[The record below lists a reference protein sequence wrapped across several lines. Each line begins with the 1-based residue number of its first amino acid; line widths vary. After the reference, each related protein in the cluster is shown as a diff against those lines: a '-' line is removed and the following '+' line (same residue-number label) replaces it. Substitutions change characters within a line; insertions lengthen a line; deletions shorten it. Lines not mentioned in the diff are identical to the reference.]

1 MKHKLFCSLQPLH
14 RTNLAR
20 SLGLGFFLAAVVA
33 IGCVRPA
40 FAGDA
45 PQWMHAVVNAPLPPH
60 DDKTDAVLL
69 YSETSVAVQSTD
81 KIKKTVREAY
91 KILRPGGRDYGT
103 VFVYLN
109 SHRRITG
116 LRGWCIPASGKDYEV
131 KDKEAMEISLPKIE
145 GSELISDVKDKVLR
159 IPAPDPGNVIGYEYE
174 VEEQPMVLQDFWDF
188 QEAVPVRESHFS
200 LQLPAGWEYR
210 ATWLNHPE
218 VKPTQNGN
226 ISQWTVDDVKAIR
239 KEDEMPPLSGVVG
252 QMIVSFFPSGGAT
265 TNGFSNWQQMGNW
278 YRALIS
284 GRADPSPEMK
294 QKVAALTASSPTQLE
309 KMRALAQ
316 FVQHDIRYVAIEIGI
331 GGWQPHYAPEIFSH
345 RYGDCKDKAT
355 LMGSMLH
362 EIGVDSYYL
371 LINTERGAITPEV
384 PAHARFDHAIIAIKL
399 PEDIKDPSLNAVITD
414 PKLGRILFFDPTSE
428 LTPFGRISG
437 YLQAN
442 YGLLVTP
449 DGGQLVELP
458 KLPSSMNGIR
468 RTAKLSLDTSGKLT
482 GSVSETRVGDRASSQ
497 RYAMRSVNTASDRI
511 KPIESLLAG
520 SLSTFAIKKADAV
533 NIEHTD
539 QPFGFEYTFE
549 SENYA
554 KNAGE
559 LMLVRPR
566 VLGSKSSGLLET
578 KEPRQ
583 FAIEFDGP
591 IRDTDAFEIVLP
603 PGYVVDDVPPPVD
616 ADFGFASYHSKT
628 EAAGSVLRYTR
639 SFEIKDLTVPVNK
652 ADELKKFYRIIS
664 SDERNTAVLK
674 PAPK

>member
-1 MKHKLFCSLQPLH
+1 MSHKLSCSPQPQLQTSRFVGAL
-14 RTNLAR
+14 LLVVGGMV
-20 SLGLGFFLAAVVA
+20 LG
-33 IGCVRPA
+33 CSRPA
-40 FAGDA
+40 LAGDA
-45 PQWMHAVVNAPLPPH
+45 PGWMHALVSAPLPAH

-69 YSETSVAVQSTD
+69 YSETSVSVQSVD
-81 KIKKTVREAY
+81 KIKRTVREAY
-91 KILRPGGRDYGT
+91 KILRPGGREYGT

-116 LRGWCIPASGKDYEV
+116 LRGWCIPAQGKDYEV
-131 KDKEAMEISLPKIE
+131 KDKEALEISLPKIE

-159 IPAPDPGNVIGYEYE
+159 IPAADPGNIVGYEYE
-174 VEEQPMVLQDFWDF
+174 TEEQPMVLQDFWDF
-188 QEAVPVRESHFS
+188 QEEAPVRESHYS
-200 LQLPAGWEYR
+200 LQLPAGWEYK
-210 ATWLNHPE
+210 ATWLNYPE
-218 VKPTQNGN
+218 VKPVQPGN
-226 ISQWTVDDVKAIR
+226 PSAWVVTDVKGVR
-239 KEDEMPPLSGVVG
+239 KEEDMPPMSGVMG
-252 QMIVSFFPSGGAT
+252 QMIISFFPPGGSSA
-265 TNGFSNWQQMGNW
+265 NGFSNWQQMGNW
-278 YRALIS
+278 YRTLIS
-284 GRADPSPEMK
+284 GRTDPSPELK
-294 QKVAALTASSPTQLE
+294 QKVVGLASSSKTQLE

-331 GGWQPHYAPEIFSH
+331 GGWQPHSAPDIYSH

-362 EIGVDSYYL
+362 EIGIDSYYV

-399 PEDIKDPSLNAVITD
+399 PEGLNEPSLSATVDD
-414 PKLGRILFFDPTSE
+414 PKLGKILFFDPTSE
-428 LTPFGRISG
+428 LTPLGRISG

-442 YGLLVTP
+442 YGLMVTP

-468 RTAKLSLDTSGKLT
+468 RTAKLNLDANGKLT
-482 GSVSETRVGDRASSQ
+482 GRVTETRVGDRASYE
-497 RYAMRSVNTASDRI
+497 RYTMRTVTNANERI
-511 KPIESLLAG
+511 KPIESLLAS
-520 SLSTFAIKKADAV
+520 SLSTFVITKADAV

-539 QPFGFEYTFE
+539 LPFGFEYTFE

-554 KNAGE
+554 KNAGD
-559 LMLVRPR
+559 LLLVRPR
-566 VLGSKSSGLLET
+566 VIGSKSSPLLET

-583 FAIEFDGP
+583 FPIEFEGP
-591 IRDTDAFEIVLP
+591 SRDTDEFEIALP

-628 EAAGSVLRYTR
+628 EATGGVLSYKR

-652 ADELKKFYRIIS
+652 AADLKKFYRIIA

-674 PAPK
+674 PAGK